1 MKSDNLGA
9 ETDTQLSFLARPSSR
24 KRQLTT
30 GEHLSRTDLTLTG
43 SLAGASD
50 PMAVHWVGSG
60 EGGRCDGRHRSNPD
74 RSTAGVR
81 GAGKSRSECGVQW
94 RNRGVQHTSKQFIN
108 NNLRVFCERRW
119 KTSRLPGSRRARR
132 RFSASAMGGEIG
144 SIRPTRV
151 FERAGESR
159 MTPPASSISS
169 QVRPR
174 ISFLRQ
180 PE

>member
-30 GEHLSRTDLTLTG
+30 GEHFSRTDLTLTG

-94 RNRGVQHTSKQFIN
+94 GNCGVQYTSKQFIN
-108 NNLRVFCERRW
+108 NSLRVFCERRW
-119 KTSRLPGSRRARR
+119 KTSGLSGSRRARDLSGAGCGSRPVR
-132 RFSASAMGGEIG
+132 RRAPRRTVPRPYRGPRSGRGTRCA
-144 SIRPTRV
+144 IRC
-151 FERAGESR
+151 A
-159 MTPPASSISS
+159 ASSAR
-169 QVRPR
+169 RPR
-174 ISFLRQ
+174 
-180 PE
+180 